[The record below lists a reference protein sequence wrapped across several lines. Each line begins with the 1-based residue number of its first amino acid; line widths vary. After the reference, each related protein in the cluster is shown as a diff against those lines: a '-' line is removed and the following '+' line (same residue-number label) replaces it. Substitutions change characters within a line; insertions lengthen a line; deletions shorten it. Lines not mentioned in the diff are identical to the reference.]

1 LSNSIALSSPS
12 SSILVFNTSLTGS
25 YCGGYTSYSA
35 QGTYPTGYTSTI
47 TILIVTLNVVLS
59 GDSNTLT
66 ITSSLGSSCGV
77 TAFREFPIVQINST
91 MVTSTTVHS
100 NAAVAEQY
108 VNILILFIL
117 AFLSVII
124 IF

>member
-1 LSNSIALSSPS
+1 
-12 SSILVFNTSLTGS
+12 LTGS
-25 YCGGYTSYSA
+25 YCGGYTSYFA

-47 TILIVTLNVVLS
+47 KISIVTLNIVLS

-66 ITSSLGSSCGV
+66 ITSSLGSSCGA
-77 TAFREFPIVQINST
+77 TAFREFPIVETTST
-91 MVTSTTVHS
+91 TTVHS

-108 VNILILFIL
+108 VNILILFSL
-117 AFLSVII
+117 AFLSVVI